1 MERSGGGGSGGGGS
15 GGPTPSSLGDTMS
28 DSAGLCLQDLV
39 GVNGTGGGGGGGG
52 GAGGTGGGPGG
63 ANNTLADHL
72 HGTGAHHGPHTHHSL
87 HDGLVSGGVSVS
99 SAITSLMS
107 PGGINSGGLGHLH
120 HGAPD
125 LSAHHHHHHHHHQ
138 HHHSSAL
145 HEPLEKLKLWAE
157 TGDFRENSHTGM
169 TSVSSIDHAQMGF
182 PASSPRNRSSRDRK
196 NDVSRCINEA
206 SVKTE
211 NLSSGMSHEDGT
223 GSVAPGTTI
232 QQDGTDGTKND
243 KKNKRQRRQ
252 RTHFTSQQLHEL
264 EQTFSRNRYPDM
276 STREEIA
283 MWTNLT
289 EARVRVWFK
298 NRRAKWRKR
307 ERNQM
312 NAIAAADFKNGFG
325 PQFVQPFADTD
336 TLYSSYT
343 YNNWAKV
350 PSPLGAKT
358 FPWTVNPLSTSI
370 VSTNHHQNSINCFN
384 TSASSVAA
392 GMAGTGTMLPAS
404 MGTGLTGTSGATGVS
419 PTPCPYTTPTNPYMY
434 HHRAAAEPCTAMS
447 SSIAT
452 LRLKAKQHTS
462 GFSSPYSAS
471 SPVSRSNSAGL
482 SACQYAG
489 VTDTV

>member
-1 MERSGGGGSGGGGS
+1 MERGAG
-15 GGPTPSSLGDTMS
+15 TLDNMS
-28 DSAGLCLQDLV
+28 DSTGLCLQDLV
-39 GVNGTGGGGGGGG
+39 GGGTNTTNGPTTSSNGTE
-52 GAGGTGGGPGG
+52 
-63 ANNTLADHL
+63 HL
-72 HGTGAHHGPHTHHSL
+72 HNHHTL
-87 HDGLVSGGVSVS
+87 HDSVSSAVSVS

-107 PGGINSGGLGHLH
+107 PSTIGSGLSHIH
-120 HGAPD
+120 HGTTHAD
-125 LSAHHHHHHHHHQ
+125 IIGGGSITGHTT
-138 HHHSSAL
+138 HHHSLNSHTPSVL

-157 TGDFRENSHTGM
+157 TGDFRDNNH
-169 TSVSSIDHAQMGF
+169 SSI
-182 PASSPRNRSSRDRK
+182 SSVAMDQHNHMSFQTTSNRNRTKDRK
-196 NDVSRCINEA
+196 GGRAINEA
-206 SVKTE
+206 TIKTE
-211 NLSSGMSHEDGT
+211 NT
-223 GSVAPGTTI
+223 GISNHDEGIVTTEE
-232 QQDGTDGTKND
+232 TKND

-325 PQFVQPFADTD
+325 SQFVQPFADTD
-336 TLYSSYT
+336 AIYTSYSH

-350 PSPLGAKT
+350 PSPLGTKS
-358 FPWTVNPLSTSI
+358 FPWPVNPLGSV

-384 TSASSVAA
+384 SSASSVAA
-392 GMAGTGTMLPAS
+392 SMSTGNILSGGISTPGSASIQGTPS
-404 MGTGLTGTSGATGVS
+404 
-419 PTPCPYTTPTNPYMY
+419 CPYTTPTNAYSMY
-434 HHRAAAEPCTAMS
+434 HHRNTAVSVNDTCT

-452 LRLKAKQHTS
+452 LRLKAKQHSS
-462 GFSSPYSAS
+462 GFASPYSMPP
-471 SPVSRSNSAGL
+471 SPVSSRSSSTGL

-489 VTDTV
+489 MGIGISDGV

>member
-1 MERSGGGGSGGGGS
+1 MERGVGAGTGAGGAGNGTGLDSM
-15 GGPTPSSLGDTMS
+15 TDTS
-28 DSAGLCLQDLV
+28 GLCLQDLV
-39 GVNGTGGGGGGGG
+39 GNGGGGTGGGGGGGG
-52 GAGGTGGGPGG
+52 GGT
-63 ANNTLADHL
+63 NTNGTSDHHL
-72 HGTGAHHGPHTHHSL
+72 HHNHNSHNHHGSL
-87 HDGLVSGGVSVS
+87 HDSVTGGGVSVS
-99 SAITSLMS
+99 SALTSLMS
-107 PGGINSGGLGHLH
+107 PGINSGLGHLH
-120 HGAPD
+120 HGTPD
-125 LSAHHHHHHHHHQ
+125 LSAHHHHHQ
-138 HHHSSAL
+138 HPSSVL

-157 TGDFRENSHTGM
+157 TGDFRDNSHSAMSAVT
-169 TSVSSIDHAQMGF
+169 SIDHTQMGF
-182 PASSPRNRSSRDRK
+182 QSSTARNRSSRDRK
-196 NDVSRCINEA
+196 NDVTRVDPT

-211 NLSSGMSHEDGT
+211 NISSGMSHDDSGNP
-223 GSVAPGTTI
+223 AGTTI
-232 QQDGTDGTKND
+232 TGDGSGGQDQGGAGTAGGKND

-336 TLYSSYT
+336 LYSSYS

-358 FPWTVNPLSTSI
+358 FPWTVNPLGTSI
-370 VSTNHHQNSINCFN
+370 VPTNHHQNSINCFN
-384 TSASSVAA
+384 SSASSVAA
-392 GMAGTGTMLPAS
+392 GMGTGTMLTGS
-404 MGTGLTGTSGATGVS
+404 MGTSLGGTTGGTGVS
-419 PTPCPYTTPTNPYMY
+419 PTPCPYTTPTNPYSMY
-434 HHRAAAEPCTAMS
+434 HHRATAEPCTAMT

-462 GFSSPYSAS
+462 GFSSPYSAP